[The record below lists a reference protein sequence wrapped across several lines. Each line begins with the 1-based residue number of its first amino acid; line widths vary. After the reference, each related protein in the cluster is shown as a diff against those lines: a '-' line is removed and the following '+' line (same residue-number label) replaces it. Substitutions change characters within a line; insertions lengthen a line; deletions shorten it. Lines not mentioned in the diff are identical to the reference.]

1 MADPEQ
7 TWSTIRAPNG
17 GGIRTVAMAFAAF
30 HKDLTK
36 YEVRHPFFAPAF
48 LRATDL
54 AIRAAFAGHDPLAKA
69 LCAELFPFARAV
81 ADMPAGLELDILDA
95 PNLAVLALSTLA
107 EAMDWRD
114 VALDPSGPEATRVL
128 TRLSNMSDFSD
139 EAREGVVLALL
150 VFGHGDKAKAIADL
164 APLPPFLGALLSQ
177 SAAGLWPTWRDD
189 FPKNARANKVSWHQ
203 LLFAVRLLA
212 PKGANPVAWL
222 QAQVS

>member
-69 LCAELFPFARAV
+69 LRAELFPLPVPSPIRP
-81 ADMPAGLELDILDA
+81 PAW
-95 PNLAVLALSTLA
+95 NSTSSTLPI
-107 EAMDWRD
+107 WQPLLSPRWPRRWTGGT
-114 VALDPSGPEATRVL
+114 LRL
-128 TRLSNMSDFSD
+128 TR
-139 EAREGVVLALL
+139 
-150 VFGHGDKAKAIADL
+150 
-164 APLPPFLGALLSQ
+164 
-177 SAAGLWPTWRDD
+177 RD
-189 FPKNARANKVSWHQ
+189 PKR
-203 LLFAVRLLA
+203 RRC
-212 PKGANPVAWL
+212 
-222 QAQVS
+222 